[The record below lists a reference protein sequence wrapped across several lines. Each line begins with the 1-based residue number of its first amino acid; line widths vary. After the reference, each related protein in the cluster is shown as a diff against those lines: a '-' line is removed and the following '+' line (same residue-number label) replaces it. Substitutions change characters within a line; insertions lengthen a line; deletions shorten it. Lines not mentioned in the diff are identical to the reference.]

1 MPPRKKQRAG
11 GGGGEGADSC
21 VLAASHARATMPAQR
36 KDRHSGCWVPPVVA
50 IANFYGITE
59 LPPASRSSRPWPAG
73 AGGGP
78 VTSESVHALRPG
90 DDDEEAC
97 EVLEDISG
105 PPWLV
110 EATWGDQEAVITE
123 NEEVVW
129 GGPTSE
135 SDFGTRKVS
144 DAWWNTLVS
153 TIAADNVVL
162 LLVERLEGG
171 KDKGNT
177 HYLLVLGYEEE
188 VRRRGGNVRKLWL
201 KDPMGDNGDTLLRAE
216 LWDEPA
222 VELLTY
228 QPSGS
233 KLDRFTILEATHLR
247 LPVAVEAD
255 DGTTPAA
262 AAAGVSSAS
271 ASAAVASYSQSLLL
285 DHAQLYRGQ
294 RSVAPM
300 QID

>member
-1 MPPRKKQRAG
+1 M
-11 GGGGEGADSC
+11 
-21 VLAASHARATMPAQR
+21 
-36 KDRHSGCWVPPVVA
+36 
-50 IANFYGITE
+50 
-59 LPPASRSSRPWPAG
+59 
-73 AGGGP
+73 
-78 VTSESVHALRPG
+78 
-90 DDDEEAC
+90 
-97 EVLEDISG
+97 
-105 PPWLV
+105 
-110 EATWGDQEAVITE
+110 
-123 NEEVVW
+123 
-129 GGPTSE
+129 
-135 SDFGTRKVS
+135 
-144 DAWWNTLVS
+144 
-153 TIAADNVVL
+153 L